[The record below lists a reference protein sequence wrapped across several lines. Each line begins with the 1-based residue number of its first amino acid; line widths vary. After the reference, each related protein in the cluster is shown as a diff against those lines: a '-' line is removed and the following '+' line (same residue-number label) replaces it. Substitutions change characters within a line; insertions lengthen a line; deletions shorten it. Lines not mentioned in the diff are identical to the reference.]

1 MSDVALLRKFIR
13 EHIDLT
19 QAVVKTDDD
28 GDKVIRKL
36 VKFKKN
42 STQFSIDD
50 KVEADVN
57 PETGNL
63 DVENGIETWIPDLDG
78 QF

>member
-1 MSDVALLRKFIR
+1 MSDIALLKRFIK

-42 STQFSIDD
+42 STRFRFED
-50 KVEADVN
+50 KVDAEVD

-63 DVENGIETWIPDLDG
+63 VVDDVESWIPDFDG